1 MIKANNLSKSFNG
14 NRIFSGIDLN
24 IEKSTVLGVVGNN
37 GSGKTT
43 LLKIIAGLINSD
55 TGSIKLNENIKLDF
69 LGHENMLYQNFSISE
84 NIDFFA
90 DISGFRIS
98 SESQDN
104 IELALGLKNIVKKK
118 ISELSYGQRKKASM
132 LRSLTSA
139 PDLLVLDEPFSNLDS
154 ESTDSFITILK
165 TLKKENKSFI
175 ISSNRKDIVGSI
187 SDDLLNMEDFNES

>member
-1 MIKANNLSKSFNG
+1 LIKANNLSKSFNG
-14 NRIFSGIDLN
+14 NRIFSGIDLT

-84 NIDFFA
+84 NIDFFS

-98 SESQDN
+98 SESQDD

>member
-14 NRIFSGIDLN
+14 NRIFSGIDLS

-84 NIDFFA
+84 NIDFFS

-98 SESQDN
+98 SESQDD

-154 ESTDSFITILK
+154 ESTDSFITNLK

>member
-14 NRIFSGIDLN
+14 NRIFSGIDLS

-84 NIDFFA
+84 NIDFF
-90 DISGFRIS
+90 
-98 SESQDN
+98 
-104 IELALGLKNIVKKK
+104 LHK
-118 ISELSYGQRKKASM
+118 
-132 LRSLTSA
+132 
-139 PDLLVLDEPFSNLDS
+139 
-154 ESTDSFITILK
+154 
-165 TLKKENKSFI
+165 
-175 ISSNRKDIVGSI
+175 
-187 SDDLLNMEDFNES
+187 

>member
-84 NIDFFA
+84 NIDFFS

-98 SESQDN
+98 SESQDD

>member
-14 NRIFSGIDLN
+14 NRIFSGIDLS

-43 LLKIIAGLINSD
+43 LLKIISGLINSD

-84 NIDFFA
+84 NIDFFS

-98 SESQDN
+98 SESQDD

>member
-24 IEKSTVLGVVGNN
+24 IEKSTVLGIVGNN

-84 NIDFFA
+84 NIDFFS

-98 SESQDN
+98 SKSQDN